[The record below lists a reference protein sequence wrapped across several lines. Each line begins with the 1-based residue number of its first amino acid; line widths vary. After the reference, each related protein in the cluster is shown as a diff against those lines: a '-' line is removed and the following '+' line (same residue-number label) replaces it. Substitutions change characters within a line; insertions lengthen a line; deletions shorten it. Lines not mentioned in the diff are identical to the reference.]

1 MDRLSNF
8 ITFLKYSNLNFKLN
22 HSLYDIV
29 KLYSNINIY
38 DTEDYH
44 RNPSENL
51 SHLYNKVLISLNNK
65 NESQIEIEKDI
76 KTIQNNRKPNKD
88 NRILPPNN
96 EKNIISSK
104 KLDDYSQEDIIFN
117 LQNELIQNNLAK
129 GKDYRKKSYL
139 NPIKDK
145 DSERTNRKGESIN
158 DFNPILNSNE
168 LKFMD
173 NLIID
178 DFDLLKKKS
187 KLLEFIIL
195 KKMRNKYFLNKFS

>member
-51 SHLYNKVLISLNNK
+51 GHLYNKVLISLNNK

-76 KTIQNNRKPNKD
+76 KTIQNNRKPTKD